1 MNPKLKPLFVLTMVL
16 ALSFLYLVHIYPDE
30 GLMPPDMV
38 IERVTKDLEVFG
50 PLGIILDIVI
60 VLFVTRFIYNRRKGK
75 KPKGKDWD
83 SPFD

>member
-16 ALSFLYLVHIYPDE
+16 ALSFLYLMHIYPDE

-38 IERVTKDLEVFG
+38 IERVTKDLEIFG

-60 VLFVTRFIYNRRKGK
+60 VLFLTRFIYNRRKEK
-75 KPKGKDWD
+75 KPKRKDWE